1 MFLLEGLEFSQESC
15 HKDVT
20 LLRNAAAEE
29 MKKQL
34 VETQWSRTV
43 TKERIARRE
52 AFTRLVAEL
61 DRIRKLFK
69 DSPVDFRQQIDKAL
83 SMLPTPTT
91 EVEALQMVM
100 HTIKIVSK
108 ETAEQVLLAGAPITL
123 YDDWKQEVRSPPKK
137 KRKCVSSETQPAPHK
152 TPEKTAEEDIFGK
165 TLPLEL
171 SPGML
176 STYVILI

>member
-1 MFLLEGLEFSQESC
+1 
-15 HKDVT
+15 
-20 LLRNAAAEE
+20 

-108 ETAEQVLLAGAPITL
+108 ETAEQVLLAG
-123 YDDWKQEVRSPPKK
+123 S
-137 KRKCVSSETQPAPHK
+137 
-152 TPEKTAEEDIFGK
+152 
-165 TLPLEL
+165 
-171 SPGML
+171 
-176 STYVILI
+176 